1 MILQYILW
9 DWKIKFSTSF
19 QTASSSGDPHVHII
33 KQVKP
38 TDEGLYTCIAGN
50 VLGQATASAYLEV
63 NSARSLSC
71 SPLLFLLLLLLIA
84 QNKLWINRLTRRQQN
99 LTQSWTY
106 CQDPKND
113 TKNWRCVSYEVMIQ
127 DEILPWELTSLVHV
141 VTNPLV
147 ILTVSEKKLCVCAW
161 RWSNSEK
168 KYARL
173 FFLNLN
179 LKSLGKTNWKK
190 NRKRCCEPFFKNTR
204 IHIPICVYII
214 LQYRSN
220 DTIHKCILWKKKT
233 FAFVPPFQKR
243 SAFTHGSLR
252 SISDVSLKF

>member
-1 MILQYILW
+1 MEVAIVKKVKAVDILIRIQRRMKWFCSI
-9 DWKIKFSTSF
+9 FSETEKYFYF

-106 CQDPKND
+106 CQDPK
-113 TKNWRCVSYEVMIQ
+113 KMIQ
-127 DEILPWELTSLVHV
+127 KTEGVFLT
-141 VTNPLV
+141 
-147 ILTVSEKKLCVCAW
+147 KW
-161 RWSNSEK
+161 WYRMR
-168 KYARL
+168 Y
-173 FFLNLN
+173 
-179 LKSLGKTNWKK
+179 SLGSWQAL
-190 NRKRCCEPFFKNTR
+190 FM
-204 IHIPICVYII
+204 
-214 LQYRSN
+214 
-220 DTIHKCILWKKKT
+220 
-233 FAFVPPFQKR
+233 
-243 SAFTHGSLR
+243 
-252 SISDVSLKF
+252 